1 MVKVHSHLDG
11 AALLWP
17 TLCAAADAMRI
28 KTLTVLIVGLGA
40 LARGWYAP
48 RRVLAQSIPGTSRVA
63 DRRAVVNLRDLAR
76 RESERPPHGP
86 GPRVAPRPRGWNTR
100 ATSQPHAGAAP
111 VLAAPAAAPAGPPT
125 WPGSSFPALEDNND
139 SIPPDTNGAVGPDH
153 LMVTLN
159 TQVRIQDRE
168 GTALS
173 TVTLNAF
180 WASLGNPHTF
190 DPKIAY
196 DPFENRWIFAVV
208 ANAETRRSAV
218 LVAVSQTSD
227 PTGAWN
233 LFAVAADP
241 NRKLWADFPS
251 LGFNKDWVAI
261 GANMFTVRRNRFART
276 RLFVFDKADLYGNGR
291 GRVTV
296 LAGSSGSFTLCPAL
310 TYDNTLATL
319 FLLDDFDGNH
329 LRISTITGAVGA
341 EALTVGTGF
350 VISPDA
356 WGLAPPVPNF
366 LPQLGSPFQID
377 AGDARLA
384 SCVFRNGSLW
394 TVHTVFLDAPVRAAV
409 QWWQVDT
416 NGTIRQRGRV
426 DDPAGQQHFAYPSI
440 GVNADDDVVVGYS
453 RFSPSQFASANYS
466 FRGAADPPGILRTD
480 TVAKEGEAPYAK
492 RFGKSRV
499 RWGDYS
505 NACVDPLND
514 ADLWTIQEFA
524 ATPSQGLDRW
534 GTWWARVAVAPSGPV
549 APRITSVLAASAVER
564 VPFSYTVTARGTP
577 PIAIAVD
584 PMPPAPGLTFEGVT
598 ITGTPPAAGDF
609 PITITASNSV
619 GSDVKTL
626 SLTVLADLDG
636 DGIPDVVDDDD
647 DGDGFPDDVELAL
660 GTDPRNR
667 SDTPFGGAPGQHVP
681 LNASRLSRAVLRLR
695 FDAPGRDSI
704 ALVGRLPVPS
714 GFDVTGAHAALDF
727 GGIVKAFT
735 LDRRGRSAGGTSD
748 HFAVRVR
755 RAGGRV
761 PAQEAHFTARFQR
774 GSFQAQLLDEGFR
787 NDDVRHDR
795 HMVRLFIVF
804 AQSIVDGDAMLLY
817 RAKLDAAGRAKLVPG
832 GLPGPGPD

>member
-1 MVKVHSHLDG
+1 
-11 AALLWP
+11 
-17 TLCAAADAMRI
+17 MRI
-28 KTLTVLIVGLGA
+28 RTLSVLLVGLGA
-40 LARGWYAP
+40 FAWGSPGRA
-48 RRVLAQSIPGTSRVA
+48 LAQSIAGTPRVA
-63 DRRAVVNLRDLAR
+63 DGRAVVSLRDLAR
-76 RESERPPHGP
+76 GESERSGHGP
-86 GPRVAPRPRGWNTR
+86 RPRVAPRPRWR
-100 ATSQPHAGAAP
+100 QPSAAAAP
-111 VLAAPAAAPAGPPT
+111 LLPAAPAAAASGPPT
-125 WPGSSFPALEDNND
+125 WPGSSFPALEDDND

-159 TQVRIQDRE
+159 TQVRVQDRE

-180 WASLGNPHTF
+180 WAALGNPDTF

-196 DPFENRWIFAVV
+196 DPFEGRWIFAVV
-208 ANAETRRSAV
+208 ANPETRRSAV

-251 LGFNKDWVAI
+251 LGFNKDWVVI
-261 GANMFTVRRNRFART
+261 TANMFTLRRNRFART
-276 RLFVFDKADLYGNGR
+276 RLFVFDKADLYANGR

-310 TYDNTLATL
+310 TYDDALATL
-319 FLLDDFDGNH
+319 FLLDDLDGSH

-341 EALTVGTGF
+341 ETLTVGTGF
-350 VISPDA
+350 VTSPDA
-356 WGLAPPVPNF
+356 WGVTPPVANF

-384 SCVFRNGSLW
+384 NCVFRNGSLW
-394 TVHTVFLDAPVRAAV
+394 TAHTVFLDAPARAAI
-409 QWWQVDT
+409 QWWQV
-416 NGTIRQRGRV
+416 GTDGTLQQRGRA
-426 DDPAGQQHFAYPSI
+426 DDAAGQQHFAYPSI
-440 GVNADDDVVVGYS
+440 GVNADNDVVVGYS

-466 FRGAADPPGILRTD
+466 FRSAADPPGTLRTD

-492 RFGKSRV
+492 RLGKSRV

-514 ADLWTIQEFA
+514 TDLWTIQEFA
-524 ATPSQGLDRW
+524 ATPSEQFDRW

-549 APRITSVLAASAVER
+549 APRITSVLVASAVER
-564 VPFSYTVTARGTP
+564 VPFSYTVTARGTA
-577 PIAIAVD
+577 PITIAVD
-584 PMPPAPGLTFEGVT
+584 PIPPAPGLGFEGVT
-598 ITGTPPAAGDF
+598 ITGTPPAAGSF
-609 PITITASNSV
+609 PITVTASNSV

-626 SLTVLADLDG
+626 DLSVLADLDG
-636 DGIPDVVDDDD
+636 DHVPDVVDDDE
-647 DGDGFPDDVELAL
+647 DGDGFPNDVERAL
-660 GTDPRNR
+660 GTDPRNGR
-667 SDTPFGGAPGQHVP
+667 DTPFGGAPGQHVP
-681 LNASRLSRAVLRLR
+681 LDASRLTRTVMRLR

-704 ALVGRLPVPS
+704 GLAGRLPVPS
-714 GFDVTGAHAALDF
+714 GFHVAGARAAFDF

-735 LDRRGRSAGGTSD
+735 LDRRGRSAGGTRD

-755 RAGGRV
+755 RARGRV
-761 PAQEAHFTARFQR
+761 PAQEARFTARFRR

-795 HMVRLFIVF
+795 HMVRLLIVF
-804 AQSIVDGDAMLLY
+804 AQSVADADAALLY
-817 RAKLDAAGRAKLVPG
+817 RAKLDKAGRAKLVPG